1 MEPNMTTRRWSAA
14 ALISACL
21 ILAAAWTEA
30 EPRTS
35 TSAAPVGPAAVNRVV
50 EPDRIRQALARYLEK
65 RFAGKAHDVHIT
77 LLDPQEP
84 VAVPPGALELNVL
97 PSALEE
103 NVGRR
108 VLRVQILVNG
118 REVGVVEALV
128 EIAANADVI
137 VAQRLIKPEEVIEPE
152 DVTVARVKL
161 LDLKHQFALEMSDVV
176 GKSAARPIPAHSP
189 VRLSHLKPPYA
200 VRKGDRVIIEAQGG
214 GLSIRTVGITKSGG
228 QVGQYVAVSNVDSG
242 REIKAKV
249 VAPGVVRVDY

>member
-1 MEPNMTTRRWSAA
+1 MIRRLRNAVMI
-14 ALISACL
+14 LGCL
-21 ILAAAWTEA
+21 MLAAGWAEA
-30 EPRTS
+30 DPRTL
-35 TSAAPVGPAAVNRVV
+35 APAAQVQPRQRDAVV
-50 EPDRIRQALARYLEK
+50 QPDRIRQTVARYFEK

-97 PSALEE
+97 PGALEE

-108 VLRVQILVNG
+108 LMRVQILVNG
-118 REVGVVEALV
+118 REVGLVETLV
-128 EIAANADVI
+128 EIAAYADVI
-137 VAQRLIKPEEVIEPE
+137 VAQRLIKPEELIEPE
-152 DVTVARVKL
+152 DVAIARIKL
-161 LDLKHQFALEMSDVV
+161 HDLKHQFAVEMGDVV

-189 VRLSHLKPPYA
+189 VKLSQLKPPYA

-214 GLSIRTVGITKSGG
+214 GLSIRTAGITKSGG

>member
-1 MEPNMTTRRWSAA
+1 MTTGRRCAA
-14 ALISACL
+14 AMLSACL
-21 ILAAAWTEA
+21 ILAAGWTEA
-30 EPRTS
+30 RTS
-35 TSAAPVGPAAVNRVV
+35 TSATEVRPAGANRVL
-50 EPDRIRQALARYLEK
+50 EPDRIRQAVARYLEQ
-65 RFAGKAHDVHIT
+65 RFAGKAHDIHIT

-84 VAVPPGALELNVL
+84 VAVPPGALEVNVL
-97 PSALEE
+97 PGALEE
-103 NVGRR
+103 NIGRR

-118 REVGVVEALV
+118 REVVVVEALV
-128 EIAANADVI
+128 EIAAYADVI
-137 VAQRLIKPEEVIEPE
+137 VAQRLIQTEEVIEPE
-152 DVTVARVKL
+152 DVAVARIKL

-214 GLSIRTVGITKSGG
+214 GLSIRTAGITKSGG